1 MPDPTAGYPGP
12 RGEIEK
18 LPSGSLRVR
27 VYAGVDP
34 VTRKRRY
41 LVETVPAGPT
51 AAMDAEAVRARLV
64 RAVDAHRAG
73 RTAPRPPAPPGDT
86 AATPTATGQRG
97 GGDLTGATIARLAG
111 VSTATVSKV
120 LNGRSG
126 VAAETRRRVETVL
139 REHRYRRPDT
149 PARTAS
155 IEVVF
160 YGMLSHL
167 AVAVLHGVEQIA
179 RAHHLSVG
187 FTDVLQLSTH
197 RSWAQDLLARRPTG
211 VVTVHLSS
219 PTEPHALLTA
229 SAIPLVA
236 LDPTGEPQHPVPS
249 VGATDWNGALAATRH
264 LLDLGHRHI
273 GVITG
278 PPDRLCA
285 RARLDG
291 IRAALDAEGVP
302 LDQRLVRTGLWFAYE
317 DGLNHGRELLRLAD
331 PPTAVLCGND
341 LQALGV
347 YEAARQAG
355 RRIPDDLSV
364 VGFDD
369 IAPTLWCGPA
379 MTTVRQPFTENGR
392 HRGQTGADDR
402 RRPTARPRPRRG
414 RHHPHRPG
422 KHRATRDAVSRPLTR
437 HRPGRYGAS
446 VRLAR
451 ITVCRRRRG
460 RRPAGICDGDRT
472 VVSTIH
478 DRQRAARRPA
488 PFGCQVPPARSRR
501 PGPRGSGH
509 R

>member
-1 MPDPTAGYPGP
+1 MPDPTVGHHSE

-27 VYAGVDP
+27 VYAGIDP
-34 VTRKRRY
+34 VSRKRRY
-41 LVETVPAGPT
+41 LMETVPAGPT
-51 AAMDAEAVRARLV
+51 AARDAEAARTRLV
-64 RAVDAHRAG
+64 RAVDALRASHPEPG
-73 RTAPRPPAPPGDT
+73 GAPRRPPLPGDE
-86 AATPTATGQRG
+86 AAAPAAARQRG
-97 GGDLTGATIARLAG
+97 RRGGDLTGATIARLAG

-139 REHRYRRPDT
+139 REHHYRRPEM
-149 PARTAS
+149 PPRTAS

-167 AVAVLHGVEQIA
+167 AIAVMHGVERVA

-211 VVTVHLSS
+211 VITVHLSS
-219 PTEPHALLTA
+219 PTEPHALLAA
-229 SAIPLVA
+229 SAIPLVT

-264 LLDLGHRHI
+264 LLDLGHRRI

-285 RARLDG
+285 RSRLDG
-291 IRAALDAEGVP
+291 IRAALDAEGVR

-369 IAPTLWCGPA
+369 IAPSMWCGPA
-379 MTTVRQPFTENGR
+379 MTTVRQPFTEMGVTAAKLLLAIAA
-392 HRGQTGADDR
+392 GQPLSHDR
-402 RRPTARPRPRRG
+402 VELATTLIVRESTAPPRR
-414 RHHPHRPG
+414 
-422 KHRATRDAVSRPLTR
+422 
-437 HRPGRYGAS
+437 
-446 VRLAR
+446 
-451 ITVCRRRRG
+451 
-460 RRPAGICDGDRT
+460 
-472 VVSTIH
+472 
-478 DRQRAARRPA
+478 
-488 PFGCQVPPARSRR
+488 
-501 PGPRGSGH
+501 
-509 R
+509 

>member
-1 MPDPTAGYPGP
+1 MPDRAAGNLTA

-34 VTRKRRY
+34 VSRKRRY
-41 LVETVPAGPT
+41 LVETVPAGPS
-51 AAMDAEAVRARLV
+51 AAADAEAVRARLV
-64 RAVDAHRAG
+64 REVDTHRAS
-73 RTAPRPPAPPGDT
+73 RTRTGGAPGPAAPAGGQ
-86 AATPTATGQRG
+86 AVTPAVARQRERRTS
-97 GGDLTGATIARLAG
+97 DLTGATIARLAG

-126 VAAETRRRVETVL
+126 VAARTRQRVETVL
-139 REHRYRRPDT
+139 REHHYRRPDS
-149 PARTAS
+149 PARAAS

-160 YGMLSHL
+160 YGMLSNL
-167 AVAVLHGVEQIA
+167 AIAVMHGVEQVA
-179 RAHHLSVG
+179 GAHHLSVG

-211 VVTVHLSS
+211 VVTVHLTS
-219 PTEPHALLTA
+219 PTEPHTLLTA

-264 LLDLGHRHI
+264 LLDLGHRRI
-273 GVITG
+273 AVITG

-302 LDQRLVRTGLWFAYE
+302 LDQRLVRTGLWFAFE

-331 PPTAVLCGND
+331 PPTAILCGND

-355 RRIPDDLSV
+355 RIIPDELSV

-369 IAPTLWCGPA
+369 IAPAMWCGPA
-379 MTTVRQPFTENGR
+379 MTTVRQPFTEM
-392 HRGQTGADDR
+392 GATAAKLVLAIAAGKPLGHDR
-402 RRPTARPRPRRG
+402 VELATTLIVRDSTAPPRP
-414 RHHPHRPG
+414 
-422 KHRATRDAVSRPLTR
+422 
-437 HRPGRYGAS
+437 
-446 VRLAR
+446 
-451 ITVCRRRRG
+451 
-460 RRPAGICDGDRT
+460 PA
-472 VVSTIH
+472 
-478 DRQRAARRPA
+478 
-488 PFGCQVPPARSRR
+488 
-501 PGPRGSGH
+501 
-509 R
+509 